1 MIVAAGI
8 IFALLVLALIVGLL
22 LRRSLREKYAVLW
35 IVIGLA
41 ILILALFPS
50 LLVGLSNLFGV
61 AVPSNLIFALAIVL
75 LVGVALHLSWELSH
89 AEDEVRRL
97 AEDVAIL
104 RADLEDI
111 RASAAASEV
120 GPEHASTE
128 EERGAVADDERD

>member
-111 RASAAASEV
+111 RAAAAASGV
-120 GPEHASTE
+120 GPEHGSTE